1 MTYPPS
7 PVNQPT
13 FIAIASAGLLTLLA
27 AAVLAVL
34 QPTEVS
40 PAIVAVESADVSTTG
55 TVVPTGVP
63 RVWTDPPVR
72 DSRAAISDV
81 LLATASD

>member
-13 FIAIASAGLLTLLA
+13 FVVITSAGVLTLLA

-40 PAIVAVESADVSTTG
+40 PSIAAVESAEVSTTG
-55 TVVPTGVP
+55 SVVPTRGS
-63 RVWTDPPVR
+63 REWTDPVR
-72 DSRAAISDV
+72 PNLTANGDV
-81 LLATASD
+81 LLVTASD

>member
-13 FIAIASAGLLTLLA
+13 FIVITSAGVLTLLA
-27 AAVLAVL
+27 AAVLALL

-40 PAIVAVESADVSTTG
+40 RSIVAVETVDVSTTG
-55 TVVPTGVP
+55 SVVQTSGA
-63 RVWTDPPVR
+63 REWTDPVR
-72 DSRAAISDV
+72 PNLAAEGDV
-81 LLATASD
+81 LLATTSD